1 MMSLLLSNKQI
12 KRTSHSN
19 SLKPNY
25 SLPNEKKQKKK
36 FDKDHSYFLIKNTE
50 PFSKTKSKL
59 MNFLVDEEAR
69 FIDLQKAEEF
79 YNKQLLENNRI
90 INIKKTEIEKKK
102 KILKNLQQKVNEN
115 LVKNFINN
123 QNDLIEKME
132 SEKKNLINQIDTYKQ
147 SFEVYKNM
155 KTELIEENI
164 KLKKDLTKETN
175 EEINRKTYY
184 NKYSIINNKII
195 NDEFAQENL
204 FKTMTQF
211 EIKSKDLFDKKEL
224 KKRRKLAKE
233 EFELNQLK
241 QSMIVS
247 EKYLNRLKNRVK
259 EKKELIPWEYKKNQK
274 IFEDNREIK
283 KNNLKNII
291 KINII
296 KKSLKLKDLNE
307 VVKHLKDDQIK
318 FDSRYN
324 KINNLLKNLTKLR
337 NEKTENN
344 YDLKNIE
351 KEIKKKLQKGNYLFF
366 DQPEILDLIIKL
378 VDAQILNEIAYEKS
392 NKIEDKIK
400 DVTRFFELYN
410 NNINNMLKS
419 ILIFNLQ
426 INEKNTNKNEL
437 EQIFLDFD
445 DFHCLNSNLNK
456 NKYNISFYTKINHFN
471 KNDLIY
477 IFKILINY
485 LRKFSVIYNNFV
497 LDICIHFEEFET
509 QQKIQNELKKKKSKF
524 QSENLIED
532 ENNEKN
538 KLKII
543 NIKDLSAD
551 IEQKEKRK
559 KLKKIKEDSKSK
571 IIPDKNLIKEAQIKE
586 NISNELKTMNNISI
600 QELLQKYFDHLKNLH
615 EKKKKKQEKNIELYN
630 HYKGDLTKAELEE
643 IDKEIEQDEKKFNE
657 ELELFNRLR
666 LKYFNDFTKYT
677 SKLVTIPQKQKNV
690 PTFKPKKKGKALVI
704 NAIGAFA
711 KVNSNVQKVKETKA
725 LKNEEKLKKEKMEK
739 YEKETNQILDD
750 TFSDEEAYNQG
761 KLNSNE
767 KKDEIDDNIF
777 FNKNLTENE
786 LNNKRMFDLHKLNL
800 ALFHQ
805 KANFE
810 TKSDF
815 DQIQSEF
822 NNKLNLKIY
831 APIVKFFT
839 PNIFKTFSNLKK
851 KSSNFQF
858 NSNDNINENK
868 SKTKREDKIIKYS
881 NRPRS
886 KIIYDYKKKE
896 NKKGKTLSQF
906 KYPKIENNKIKEKI

>member
-1 MMSLLLSNKQI
+1 MKSLLLSNKQI
-12 KRTSHSN
+12 KKASHSN

-25 SLPNEKKQKKK
+25 SLPKEKKQKKK
-36 FDKDHSYFLIKNTE
+36 FDKDNSYFLIKNTE

-59 MNFLVDEEAR
+59 MNFLVDQEAR

-90 INIKKTEIEKKK
+90 INIKKNEIEKKK
-102 KILKNLQQKVNEN
+102 KILKNLEQKVNEN

-123 QNDLIEKME
+123 QNELIEKME
-132 SEKKNLINQIDTYKQ
+132 NQKKNLINQIDTYKQ
-147 SFEVYKNM
+147 SFEVYKDM
-155 KTELIEENI
+155 KSELIEENI
-164 KLKKDLTKETN
+164 KLKKDLKKETN

-204 FKTMTQF
+204 FKTMTEF

-241 QSMIVS
+241 QSMVVT

-283 KNNLKNII
+283 KNNLKNIL

-337 NEKTENN
+337 NETTENN

-351 KEIKKKLQKGNYLFF
+351 KEIKKKLEKSNYLFF

-410 NNINNMLKS
+410 NNINNMIKS

-437 EQIFLDFD
+437 EQIFLNFD
-445 DFHCLNSNLNK
+445 DFHCLDSNLNK

-471 KNDLIY
+471 KTDLIY

-485 LRKFSVIYNNFV
+485 LRKFSLIYNNFV
-497 LDICIHFEEFET
+497 LDICIHYEEFET
-509 QQKIQNELKKKKSKF
+509 QQKIQNELKKKKPKLSYE
-524 QSENLIED
+524 SLIED
-532 ENNEKN
+532 ENNNNNNNNNIEN

-586 NISNELKTMNNISI
+586 NISNELKTMNSITI
-600 QELLQKYFDHLKNLH
+600 QELLQKYFDHLKNLN

-643 IDKEIEQDEKKFNE
+643 IDKEIEEDEKKFKE
-657 ELELFNRLR
+657 EMELFNRLR

-677 SKLVTIPQKQKNV
+677 SKLVTIPQKQKNI

-704 NAIGAFA
+704 NAIGGFS
-711 KVNSNVQKVKETKA
+711 KVNSYIQKVKETKE
-725 LKNEEKLKKEKMEK
+725 LKHEEKKKKEKMEK

-761 KLNSNE
+761 KFDLNE
-767 KKDEIDDNIF
+767 KKDDIDDNNF

-805 KANFE
+805 KANIE

-815 DQIQSEF
+815 DEIQNVF

-831 APIVKFFT
+831 SPIVKFFT
-839 PNIFKTFSNLKK
+839 PNVFKTFSNLKK

-858 NSNDNINENK
+858 NSNDNIKENRP
-868 SKTKREDKIIKYS
+868 KTKREEKNIKYS
-881 NRPRS
+881 SRPRS
-886 KIIYDYKKKE
+886 KIIYDYKNNE
-896 NKKGKTLSQF
+896 F
-906 KYPKIENNKIKEKI
+906 KYPKIENKKIKEKI